1 MVCKL
6 MIFTSRAQYES
17 GKMNEHILIID
28 NDKSELR
35 KLRQILSREGYNIM
49 TATDIETAVSICKNL
64 RIKYVLGES
73 EFFNLLVNYKETK
86 K

>member
-64 RIKYVLGES
+64 PIKYVLGES
-73 EFFNLLVNYKETK
+73 EFFNLLVNDKEK
-86 K
+86 KK